1 VARTA
6 IEGYAREGMPN
17 DYIAENDRSRE
28 RMRALIAALTDDDL
42 ARPVNDEW
50 TAAAS
55 LAHVAFWDARVIFL
69 IRKLQSG
76 AALTDDDV
84 EPDDVSWINDSARPL
99 LHAIDPRRAA
109 EVALEIAEQTDALVA
124 DTPAERMYPADPNSH
139 INAFRWQHRDEH
151 VEEIEAAVRR

>member
-1 VARTA
+1 
-6 IEGYAREGMPN
+6 MPN
-17 DYIAENDRSRE
+17 DYVRENQRSRE
-28 RMRALIAALTDDDL
+28 RMRALVATLTDEDL

-55 LAHVAFWDARVIFL
+55 LAHVAFWDARVTFL
-69 IRKLQSG
+69 IRKLQAG
-76 AALTDDDV
+76 QPFTDDDE

-124 DTPAERMYPADPNSH
+124 DAPAERMYPSDPNSL
-139 INAFRWQHRDEH
+139 INAFRSQHRDEH
-151 VEEIEAAVRR
+151 VAEIEAAVRR

>member
-1 VARTA
+1 
-6 IEGYAREGMPN
+6 MPN
-17 DYIAENDRSRE
+17 DYVAENDRSRE

-55 LAHVAFWDARVIFL
+55 LGHVAFWDARVTFL
-69 IRKLQSG
+69 LRKLRSG
-76 AALTDDDV
+76 AAFTDDDV

-109 EVALEIAEQTDALVA
+109 EVALEIAEETDALVA
-124 DTPAERMYPADPNSH
+124 DTPAEQMYPADPNGL
-139 INAFRWQHRDEH
+139 INAFRSQHRDEH